1 MCWEEAHRYNA
12 ALRAVETDLNTAAD
26 GRLVWRPDYQEIFG
40 SPERLLQALRSRWE
54 TMVHAQIGDDLV
66 VEGRHSEEML
76 GLASA
81 HPGLVGAL
89 ARAHAID
96 WIDAE
101 LRAVAQGAA
110 A

>member
-1 MCWEEAHRYNA
+1 MSWQDAHRYNA
-12 ALRAVETDLNTAAD
+12 ALRAVETELNWTAD
-26 GRLVWRPDYQEIFG
+26 GRPVWRPEYAEIFG
-40 SPERLLQALRSRWE
+40 TPQRLLLALRSRWE

-66 VEGRHSEEML
+66 ADGRHSDEML
-76 GLASA
+76 ALAAA
-81 HPGLVGAL
+81 HPGLLGAL

-101 LRAVAQGAA
+101 VRAVVQGAA